1 VTQILKSSEKICCET
16 GSQLRPMFT
25 RLDKQNKAASI
36 NENYTIIRHLR
47 FSHALKGLD
56 RAPKLQG

>member
-1 VTQILKSSEKICCET
+1 
-16 GSQLRPMFT
+16 MFT